1 MASEMFRVVEM
12 YEKEMTTGNKEDK
25 SLAKTWIDLRRFLTR
40 MDLNSL
46 LVRRFLRWHS
56 LSE

>member
-1 MASEMFRVVEM
+1 MFRVVEM
-12 YEKEMTTGNKEDK
+12 YEKEMTTGYKGDR
-25 SLAKTWIDLRRFLTR
+25 SLANTWMDLRMFFTK

-46 LVRRFLRWHS
+46 LVQRFLRWHS

>member
-1 MASEMFRVVEM
+1 MFRVVEM
-12 YEKEMTTGNKEDK
+12 YEKEMTTGYKVDR
-25 SLAKTWIDLRRFLTR
+25 SLAKTWMYLRSFFTR

-46 LVRRFLRWHS
+46 EVRRFLRWHS